1 MARSSRTKS
10 SVSIDLFNL
19 PPLPDAKKHSTM
31 ISEIPNYFFLPD
43 GKNTQLSK
51 VINTWTFDRLTP
63 NGNEGVGVKLDYL
76 ERAYGTRYFV
86 IDTVNGDINAIHD
99 ESLEL
104 TEFKGRFRPFDLDNL
119 EARICKLSKR
129 AGDEED
135 AEEQHISPRLC
146 LRDPRTL
153 NMDDYEGMG
162 LDMNKYSPIQ
172 PINRESQKLVT
183 PRPTS
188 TPKLDELIL
197 NRSDPT
203 DNRGK
208 IKRVN
213 SFEIAQERAASSLKF
228 SKGGPVKGSST
239 KSLHRPSTSH
249 QAEQRRPQLNC
260 TACRRQDH
268 LRKDCR
274 EDVFCD
280 NCRTRSHATEVCRAL
295 SQHTTGNIL
304 CVYCGSTNHT
314 SSNCRNKP
322 NDNREEPRSTPR
334 DLRQPGPRMDYN
346 RMNHQEQVSHQQT
359 RFDEGLNRRYSP
371 NYINPYQSPLRAFPG
386 QDLSATLIELA
397 NIQSRSMEMMA
408 ASQRSQQEAF
418 QELARVSKDKSND
431 SMFTAIKTFDG
442 TNRQHFEDWIDEV
455 NQACRAS
462 NRGFRTELF
471 KKSAGAVR
479 QVILSCDNLSDNELV
494 TKLRSCFS
502 HAPTMNEAREE
513 LRNMQQMEHE
523 SVSVYRYRWGR
534 ALYRS
539 SGIRPDEERHPH
551 VIKDFISSLKK
562 NIRNKIANRWVE
574 MRHPPS
580 TVERAFELACNVEKQ
595 LQVADS
601 FKLEFPAYNSR
612 DVNEISAE
620 ESSGDK
626 QEINEI
632 SKKKWV
638 SNSNPHG
645 QRRQN
650 FNNKYSNY
658 RHQQQWPQEGRQHK
672 QWTQKPKDS
681 KITLSQESDHYI
693 PAQLSSEFFRKIDL
707 AMKLKTEEL
716 KEQKPKTKQLNKMT
730 EENLMQAFGISED
743 QLNKATS
750 ILERSESTENSEY
763 SSA

>member
-19 PPLPDAKKHSTM
+19 PPLPDTKKHSAM
-31 ISEIPNYFFLPD
+31 ISEIQNDFFLPD

-51 VINTWTFDRLTP
+51 AVSTWTFDRLTP
-63 NGNEGVGVKLDYL
+63 NGNEGVGIRLDCL
-76 ERAYGTRYFV
+76 QCAYGTKYFV
-86 IDTVNGDINAIHD
+86 IDKVNGDINAIHD
-99 ESLEL
+99 ESIEL
-104 TEFKGRFRPFDLDNL
+104 TEFKGRFRPFDLDEL
-119 EARICKLSKR
+119 EIKIDRVSKR
-129 AGDEED
+129 ARDEED
-135 AEEQHISPRLC
+135 DEEQEITPQLR
-146 LRDPRTL
+146 LRDTRTL
-153 NMDDYEGMG
+153 NMDAYEGMG

-188 TPKLDELIL
+188 TPKLDDLIL

-208 IKRVN
+208 IKRIN
-213 SFEIAQERAASSLKF
+213 SFEIAQERAINSGKL
-228 SKGGPVKGSST
+228 SKGGPVKRAGS
-239 KSLHRPSTSH
+239 KILHGPSTSSH
-249 QAEQRRPQLNC
+249 AEQCRQQLNC
-260 TACRRQDH
+260 TACGRQDH

-274 EDVFCD
+274 EDVFCN

-295 SQHTTGNIL
+295 SQHTPGNIL
-304 CVYCGSTNHT
+304 CVYCGSINHT

-322 NDNREEPRSTPR
+322 NDNREEPRPTPR
-334 DLRQPGPRMDYN
+334 DLSQPSPRMDYN
-346 RMNHQEQVSHQQT
+346 RTNCQEQVSRQQT

-371 NYINPYQSPLRAFPG
+371 NYVNSYQSPLGVFPG

-455 NQACRAS
+455 DQACRAS

-479 QVILSCDNLSDNELV
+479 QVILSCDNISDNDLV

-513 LRNMQQMEHE
+513 LRNMRQMEHE

-539 SGIRPDEERHPH
+539 SGIRPEDERHPH

-562 NIRNKIANRWVE
+562 NIRNKIANRWAE

-580 TVERAFELACNVEKQ
+580 TVERAFELACDVEKQ

-601 FKLEFPAYNSR
+601 FKLEFPTYNSR
-612 DVNEISAE
+612 EVNEISAG
-620 ESSGDK
+620 ESSGDE
-626 QEINEI
+626 QELNEI
-632 SKKKWV
+632 SKRKWV
-638 SNSNPHG
+638 SKSNPQG

-650 FNNKYSNY
+650 FNNNYSSY
-658 RHQQQWPQEGRQHK
+658 RNQQHRPQENRQQR
-672 QWTQKPKDS
+672 QWMQKPKDS
-681 KITLSQESDHYI
+681 KITLSQESNHYI
-693 PAQLSSEFFRKIDL
+693 PAQVSSEFFRKIDL
-707 AMKLKTEEL
+707 AMKLKKEEL
-716 KEQKPKTKQLNKMT
+716 KEQKPKPKQLNEMT
-730 EENLMQAFGISED
+730 EETIMQAFGISED
-743 QLNKATS
+743 QLTKATS
-750 ILERSESTENSEY
+750 ILEGAELTEKSEH